1 MMITKHGPEQTTAAL
16 LFLLLPMLA
25 AAAEAGSCGRVGW
38 NAVAVL
44 LTSPCN
50 AAAGERQRPHTYK
63 KLSVSVALRFSSSR
77 LAATKSL
84 LRIG

>member
-1 MMITKHGPEQTTAAL
+1 MITEKTIAAL
-16 LFLLLPMLA
+16 LFLVVAMLA

-50 AAAGERQRPHTYK
+50 AAAGESKDHTYK
-63 KLSVSVALRFSSSR
+63 KLSVSMALRFSSSR
-77 LAATKSL
+77 RASTKSL